1 MGSVKQPE
9 DESPTPGAPT
19 KRLKSDAELR
29 HDALGV
35 LPTVDMRSEK
45 QTELLDVRHGRSG
58 VHAKAL
64 SQEAAPVGEL
74 AIQDEAIGTIIGG
87 RYRLDRE
94 LGRGGM
100 GQVFLGHHLSLDIP
114 VAVKV
119 MLPKVASDPLLVRR
133 FQREARATSTL
144 KHRNIVKVFDFGVH
158 EGVPFLV
165 MEYLDGVPL
174 SQRLYERH
182 GWLPID
188 EVDAVMQGLLS
199 AFEAAHKLGIIHR
212 DLKPDNIYLAGGEQ
226 GEVVKVLDFGLAHM
240 KDPTDEGPTLTRA
253 DMVSG
258 TPEYMS
264 PEQCR
269 SLKVGASTDLYAI
282 GCVLTEMLQGR
293 PPFEGASSVDVMTKQ
308 MFYEAPAI
316 APPPG
321 ADAVPPLVERLRLDM
336 LAKRPANRPGD
347 IDALRRRWN
356 EALDPDAAA
365 AIPTRK
371 AAAPV
376 GTRDERAPAWSD
388 AEPPPAPDVSAAQS
402 IGAIGLYRMTKD
414 ERGVDESCVM
424 GLHAQE
430 MAIKPVA
437 DSGTAEA
444 FSVVVL
450 DVAGDVDGACDWLA
464 EVPPASREGVLV
476 CVDKPS
482 AADMTRLIEAG
493 VGGVVGYPIS
503 PDSLRKKVK
512 RLLRKVARN
521 TST

>member
-1 MGSVKQPE
+1 MGSVKQPK
-9 DESPTPGAPT
+9 DESPTLGAADN
-19 KRLKSDAELR
+19 RGKSASALRGDAFG
-29 HDALGV
+29 D
-35 LPTVDMRSEK
+35 LPTVDLSAENP
-45 QTELLDVRHGRSG
+45 TEVLDAGQSSVY
-58 VHAKAL
+58 AKAL
-64 SQEAAPVGEL
+64 PQQAALVAEAVQPNV
-74 AIQDEAIGTIIGG
+74 IGTVIAG

-100 GQVFLGHHLSLDIP
+100 GLVFLSHHLSLDIP

-165 MEYLDGVPL
+165 MEFLDGVPL
-174 SQRLYERH
+174 SQRLFERG
-182 GWLPID
+182 GWLPIA

-199 AFEAAHKLGIIHR
+199 AFEAAHQLGIIHR
-212 DLKPDNIYLAGGEQ
+212 DLKPDNIYLAGGE
-226 GEVVKVLDFGLAHM
+226 GDEVVKVLDFGLAHM

-282 GCVLTEMLQGR
+282 GCVLTEMLQGQ

-316 APPPG
+316 NPPPG
-321 ADAVPPLVERLRLDM
+321 ADAVPVLVERLRLDM
-336 LAKRPANRPGD
+336 LAKRPANRPAD
-347 IDALRRRWN
+347 IEALRRRWN
-356 EALDPDAAA
+356 EAVDPAAAA

-371 AAAPV
+371 IAEPAGTREQRAPEWSDAAPV
-376 GTRDERAPAWSD
+376 SAP
-388 AEPPPAPDVSAAQS
+388 SATGSQPS
-402 IGAIGLYRMTKD
+402 GAIGLYRLTKD
-414 ERGVDESCVM
+414 ERGVDESCIM

-437 DSGTAEA
+437 DSATAEA

-450 DVAGDVDGACDWLA
+450 DVAGDVDGACDWLG
-464 EVPPASREGVLV
+464 EVPEANREGVLV
-476 CVDKPS
+476 CVDNPS

-493 VGGVVGYPIS
+493 AGGVLGYPVS
-503 PDSLRKKVK
+503 PVSLRKKVK